1 MTKKDVFSN
10 FKVSPNQGNVTSGF
24 YATNTSTRKAIT
36 QQTWTPETE
45 NTPLDRSAAISWAK
59 AAIDAG
65 ESEESVSMQLQST
78 GWSAPQSKAIIDLS
92 KR

>member
-1 MTKKDVFSN
+1 VFTAMRLRPTDESKGSLFSKDE
-10 FKVSPNQGNVTSGF
+10 
-24 YATNTSTRKAIT
+24 I
-36 QQTWTPETE
+36 E
-45 NTPLDRSAAISWAK
+45 DRAAAIDWAK

-65 ESEESVSMQLQST
+65 QSEESVSMQLQST